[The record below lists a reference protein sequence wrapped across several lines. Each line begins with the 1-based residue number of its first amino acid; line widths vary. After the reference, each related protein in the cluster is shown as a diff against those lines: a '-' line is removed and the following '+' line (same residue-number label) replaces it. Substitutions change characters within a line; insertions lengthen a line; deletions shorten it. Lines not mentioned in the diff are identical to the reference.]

1 MFNKTLV
8 FPQTR
13 TEYVPYEKTIVEKR
27 APTDDSI
34 RLYKEIKEKAYA
46 SILDTIE
53 INDNTFNVRA
63 IVYDEM
69 LTMERVCKFSF
80 TINGREITGEVR
92 ERAVHRYNK
101 NDLICAVIKKAAEKL
116 SCELASVVVR
126 KGS

>member
-8 FPQTR
+8 FPRTR
-13 TEYVPYEKTIVEKR
+13 TEYVPYEKTVIEKR

-34 RLYKEIKEKAYA
+34 RIYEEIKGKAYK

-53 INDNTFNVRA
+53 INDNSFNVRA

-80 TINGREITGEVR
+80 TINGQEISDEVR
-92 ERAVHRYNK
+92 ERSTGEYSK
-101 NDLICAVIKKAAEKL
+101 EDLIRAVIKKAAEKL
-116 SCELASVVVR
+116 SLKLVAALVR
-126 KGS
+126 